1 MNNLGYTNKELAE
14 MLGDKSLKSNT
25 VYFFNY
31 MRDYPQYTIQRQY
44 LSCMCHTPMK
54 APYVGECGSV
64 TEAVCYTMLLLFKG
78 LIDEESFAQ
87 PCVWS
92 TLTEWRQ
99 FGTMM
104 GVRKEMREMAEERP
118 ECRRILDQWFDF
130 VLKDCLRFKFL
141 GYGMGKLMK
150 ELLSTG
156 SKFLCYAH
164 PNDSKYGIN
173 MSQDDAVKRCVSPLD
188 WEGENVLG
196 RMLMEVRDECLRFG
210 SRSRLSD
217 DGGYW
222 SFTVSCEK
230 PWYLKPHTSWLIK
243 CIAGQACKVSVENV
257 EGMVYR
263 VETSIPKTRKFS
275 FMRKH
280 IIGCMDEYP
289 TLEVIND

>member
-1 MNNLGYTNKELAE
+1 
-14 MLGDKSLKSNT
+14 
-25 VYFFNY
+25 
-31 MRDYPQYTIQRQY
+31 
-44 LSCMCHTPMK
+44 
-54 APYVGECGSV
+54 
-64 TEAVCYTMLLLFKG
+64 
-78 LIDEESFAQ
+78 
-87 PCVWS
+87 
-92 TLTEWRQ
+92 
-99 FGTMM
+99 MM

-210 SRSRLSD
+210 SRSKLSD

-230 PWYLKPHTSWLIK
+230 PWYREASYIMADKMHCRASLQGKRGECRRYGVQGGDEHSQDK
-243 CIAGQACKVSVENV
+243 KVLL
-257 EGMVYR
+257 
-263 VETSIPKTRKFS
+263 
-275 FMRKH
+275 MRKH

-289 TLEVIND
+289 TLEIIND